1 MMSDKTR
8 SAKKR
13 SAPEQTFLSN
23 KENKLKVRTF

>member
-1 MMSDKTR
+1 MISDKT
-8 SAKKR
+8 SAKKG